1 MTWLLIESSVQL
13 STPSL
18 LLMAGAGVVAS
29 ALALVFLWLANR
41 DVKATLYWAL
51 SPICLGLSMILF
63 GVQNELPLSVRYLLP
78 NLFGQAALILVLIGC
93 YHACERA
100 LPLRQI
106 VCYYGAFL
114 LIHCIFTYVV
124 SNYAS
129 RLILG
134 MITLTITSG
143 WIWTCLYR
151 FGRPRYSVSLVLIS
165 LSLGFLSFFALG
177 KAFDVLSDPA
187 VSSLQQDHTLKAQLF
202 VVSLFMSQLV
212 FNFAFAIMTG
222 EYRNAKNREIQQQLI
237 ESNQALQQEKQRAEQ
252 HSKMKS
258 EFLANMS
265 HEIRTPINGVIGCLN
280 LLLSHDL
287 AAQQKQY
294 AKLADASAHSL
305 LGVINDIL
313 DFSKIESGKLEIS
326 PDSVDLYELVDS
338 VAKSFAITL
347 DQKQLTLLVDCHA
360 LKHRFVRLDPIR
372 TRQILTNLLSN
383 AVKFTDSGTLQLNLA
398 CEEVAV
404 SASREA
410 ITTLQCD
417 VIDSGIGIQPEAR
430 HKLFSSFSQCD
441 ASTTRK
447 YGGTGLGLAIA
458 KQLCKLMH
466 GDIELVDSTEPGAHF
481 RFHFQ
486 VEAQKGGLWGRD
498 IAPSDARIAV
508 LSQHPRLTQVLCQ
521 QLEAL
526 GCQTQVLMLPLAG
539 EISHDVLILD
549 MTEPAYQEK
558 QLEALRALSGSR
570 KILAICNMQCEIQRE
585 TVFAQHQITVVYP
598 PVTAKDLVQMFSEQC
613 GSKLPEPVTTESP
626 LRGVRVLLAEDNP
639 INQVVASKM
648 LAAWEVEVQLAESG
662 KQAVDMLKAMPE
674 HALPDLVLMDCQM
687 PVMDGYE
694 ATRHIRS
701 SPELEACRDLPI
713 IALTANAMQG
723 ERTTCLACGMSGYVS
738 KPIQADVLQA
748 EMLKMLVDKAAGQTQ

>member
-1 MTWLLIESSVQL
+1 
-13 STPSL
+13 
-18 LLMAGAGVVAS
+18 MAGAGVVAS
-29 ALALVFLWLANR
+29 ALSLVFLWLANR

-51 SPICLGLSMILF
+51 SPICLALCMILF

-93 YHACERA
+93 YHACEQA
-100 LPLRQI
+100 VPLRKI

-134 MITLTITSG
+134 MLTLTITSG

-177 KAFDVLSDPA
+177 KAFDVLSDPTT
-187 VSSLQQDHTLKAQLF
+187 SSLQQDHTLKAQLF
-202 VVSLFMSQLV
+202 VISLFMSQLV

-222 EYRNAKNREIQQQLI
+222 EYRNAKNREIQHQLI
-237 ESNQALQQEKQRAEQ
+237 ESNQALQEAKQRAEQ

-287 AAQQKQY
+287 EAQQKQY

-326 PDSVDLYELVDS
+326 PDSVDLYELIDS

-347 DQKQLTLLVDCHA
+347 DQKQLTLLVDCHG
-360 LKHRFVRLDPIR
+360 LKHRFVCLDPVR

-383 AVKFTDSGTLQLNLA
+383 AVKFTDSGTLQLKLA

-404 SASREA
+404 SAS
-410 ITTLQCD
+410 TVLQCD
-417 VIDSGIGIQPEAR
+417 VIDSGIGIKPEAR

-447 YGGTGLGLAIA
+447 YGGTGLGLAIV
-458 KQLCKLMH
+458 KQLCKLMN
-466 GDIELVDSTEPGAHF
+466 GDIELVDSNEPGAHF

-498 IAPSDARIAV
+498 IVPQGARVAV
-508 LSQHPRLTQVLCQ
+508 LSQQPRLTQIVCR
-521 QLEAL
+521 QLEVL
-526 GCQTQVLMLPLAG
+526 GCQAQVLMLPLADD
-539 EISHDVLILD
+539 ISHDVLILD

-558 QLEALRALSGSR
+558 QLEALRVLSGSR
-570 KILAICNMQCEIQRE
+570 KILAICNMQCELQHE
-585 TVFAQHQITVVYP
+585 PVFARHQITVVYP
-598 PVTAKDLVQMFSEQC
+598 PLTAKDLVQMFSGHS
-613 GSKLPEPVTTESP
+613 GSKLPEPVAPESP

-648 LAAWEVEVQLAESG
+648 LANWEVEVQLAESG

-687 PVMDGYE
+687 PEMDGYE

-723 ERTTCLACGMSGYVS
+723 ERKTCLACGMSGYVS

>member
-1 MTWLLIESSVQL
+1 MQL

-51 SPICLGLSMILF
+51 SPICLALCMILF

-93 YHACERA
+93 YHACEQVV
-100 LPLRQI
+100 PLRQI
-106 VCYYGAFL
+106 ACYYGAFL

-134 MITLTITSG
+134 MLTLTITSG
-143 WIWTCLYR
+143 WIWACLYR
-151 FGRPRYSVSLVLIS
+151 FGRPRYSVSFVLIS
-165 LSLGFLSFFALG
+165 LSLGFVTLFALG

-187 VSSLQQDHTLKAQLF
+187 TSSLQQDQTLKAQLF
-202 VVSLFMSQLV
+202 VISLFMSQLV

-222 EYRNAKNREIQQQLI
+222 EYRNAKNREIQHQLI
-237 ESNQALQQEKQRAEQ
+237 ESNQALQQAKQRAEQ

-287 AAQQKQY
+287 DAQQKQY

-313 DFSKIESGKLEIS
+313 DFSKIESGKLEINVE
-326 PDSVDLYELVDS
+326 SVDLYELVDS
-338 VAKSFAITL
+338 VVKSFAITL

-360 LKHRFVRLDPIR
+360 LKHRFVRLDPVR
-372 TRQILTNLLSN
+372 ARQILTNLLSN
-383 AVKFTDSGTLQLNLA
+383 AVKFTDTGTLNLILK
-398 CEEVAV
+398 CDEVEL
-404 SASREA
+404 SATQRSV
-410 ITTLQCD
+410 TTLQCD
-417 VIDSGIGIQPEAR
+417 VIDSGIGIKPEVR

-447 YGGTGLGLAIA
+447 YGGTGLGLAIV
-458 KQLCKLMH
+458 KQLCKLMN

-481 RFHFQ
+481 RFHFE

-498 IAPSDARIAV
+498 IAPQGARAAV
-508 LSQHPRLTQVLCQ
+508 LSQQPGLTQIVCR
-521 QLEAL
+521 QLEVL
-526 GCQTQVLMLPLAG
+526 GCQAQVLMLPLAG
-539 EISHDVLILD
+539 DISHDVLILD

-558 QLEALRALSGSR
+558 QLEALRVLSGSR
-570 KILAICNMQCEIQRE
+570 KILAICNMQCDIQHE
-585 TVFAQHQITVVYP
+585 PVFAQHQITVVYP
-598 PVTAKDLVQMFSEQC
+598 PVTAKDLVQMFSGNS
-613 GSKLPEPVTTESP
+613 GSKLPEPVAPESP

-648 LAAWEVEVQLAESG
+648 LASWEVEVQLAESG

-723 ERTTCLACGMSGYVS
+723 ERKTCLACGMSGYVS